1 MIKVQYAGRLGNN
14 MFQYCFGRIL
24 AEKLEYELIANPI
37 MGFDETNQKVNG
49 KRVEGYPPKLGFH
62 EVDIDNLLSLDPPQ
76 PIFLDGFYQRY
87 EYYKGHKEKIKKWLQ
102 IDNHDVGQ
110 TDEDIIIHLRLGDD
124 ITSFDADNPY
134 IIPFSFYEKALE
146 STSYN
151 KLYMCSEPE
160 TINSK
165 YIKQFDKYDPIIL
178 NGDTLS
184 DFRSLK
190 SFKKII
196 ISQSTFSW
204 WAAFLSDATE
214 IFFPLPNEGESRL
227 VNEWSDARPDI
238 DLVVSDESRYKYI
251 KQIEDDWIL
260 NE

>member
-1 MIKVQYAGRLGNN
+1 MIKVQYGGRLGNN

-24 AEKLEYELIANPI
+24 AEKLGYELIASPI

-102 IDNHDVGQ
+102 IDNYDVGQ
-110 TDEDIIIHLRLGDD
+110 SDKDIIIHMRLGDNVTTLD
-124 ITSFDADNPY
+124 PENPF
-134 IIPFSFYEKALE
+134 IMPFAYYEKALQN
-146 STSYN
+146 TTYDR
-151 KLYMCSEPE
+151 LFICSDPE
-160 TINSK
+160 TIDSK
-165 YIKQFDKYDPIIL
+165 YIKQFEKYNPIIL
-178 NGDTLS
+178 KGVTLT

-204 WAAFLSDATE
+204 WAAFLSDADE
-214 IFFPLPNEGESRL
+214 VFFPLPEKGTARL
-227 VNEWSDARPDI
+227 INEWSDGRPDI
-238 DLVVSDESRYKYI
+238 DLVVSDEERYKYI
-251 KQIEDDWIL
+251 KQIGDDWIL
-260 NE
+260 K